1 VTHVHNVLNVVLTHT
16 DANAGRQVL
25 LVVRRPETNARHPG
39 MVSTLTMRLP
49 PSITGQL
56 GPNVPIQGEYELGSA
71 GAGTRLVPFLVESLL
86 ARKLRAGDAVE
97 ANAIRGTCALR
108 WIAEREVDDP
118 LGTAASEYTRM
129 FTVVADLTSGWD
141 IIPSSTMS
149 YSHVSWIPVDD
160 FRRAW
165 RRRDGQMLFPNA
177 NPFEI
182 CIGGLCVQSAVRV
195 LACDAAMA
203 DTRWQPAAHLSTSG
217 SS

>member
-1 VTHVHNVLNVVLTHT
+1 VTHMHNVLNVVLTHS
-16 DANAGRQVL
+16 DANASRQVL

-49 PSITGQL
+49 PTIAGQL
-56 GPNVPIQGEYELGSA
+56 GPSVPVRSEYEIGAA

-86 ARKLRAGDAVE
+86 ARKLLAGDALE
-97 ANAIRGTCALR
+97 ANAIQGTCALR
-108 WIAEREVDDP
+108 WISEREVDDP
-118 LGTAASEYTRM
+118 LGTAVSEYTRM

-141 IIPSSTMS
+141 IIPTSTMS
-149 YSHVSWIPVDD
+149 YSHVRWTPVDD
-160 FRRAW
+160 FRTAW
-165 RRRDGQMLFPNA
+165 RRRDGQMLFPSA

-195 LACDAAMA
+195 LACDAADA
-203 DTRWQPAAHLSTSG
+203 GRQPAAQLSRNG